1 MCEGEHVSVSMLVLV
16 CECEYV
22 SMWVSEYVSMQ
33 VWVCECECEY
43 MSVSMWV
50 WVCECAMG
58 VWVIHNSTL
67 FVFFV
72 ANIQEN

>member
-1 MCEGEHVSVSMLVLV
+1 MCEGEHVSVSMWVLV
-16 CECEYV
+16 CEYV
-22 SMWVSEYVSMQ
+22 SMW

-50 WVCECAMG
+50 WVCECSMG

-67 FVFFV
+67 FVYFV